1 MDFLFKYL
9 NVVLIA
15 SVKFFWATPYA
26 LLFNLNYIETIVMVE
41 IGGLLGFLF
50 YYYFFAFLL
59 KELKLSWPNVYRI
72 TPAIFKVGF
81 EQWLTER
88 RKRKLTARKFT
99 RTNKMIVKIRDKWGM
114 IGIIVLTPILL
125 SIPIGA
131 LLGTKYFRHI
141 HGFIPW
147 MLVSIS
153 LWGIISLLFF
163 SIFADYH

>member
-9 NVVLIA
+9 NIVLIA

-26 LLFNLNYIETIVMVE
+26 LLFKLNYIETIVMVE

-59 KELKLSWPNVYRI
+59 KELKLFWPNVYRV
-72 TPAIFKVGF
+72 TPAIFKVSF

-88 RKRKLTARKFT
+88 RKRKLKARKFT

-114 IGIIVLTPILL
+114 IGIIVLTPVLL

-147 MLVSIS
+147 MMVSIS